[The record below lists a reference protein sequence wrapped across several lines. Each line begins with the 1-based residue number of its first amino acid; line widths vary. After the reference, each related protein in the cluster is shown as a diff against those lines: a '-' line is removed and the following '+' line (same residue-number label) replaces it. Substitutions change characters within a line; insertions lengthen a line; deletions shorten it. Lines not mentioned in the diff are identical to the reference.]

1 MVPSALP
8 LGYVNLVTW
17 WKGCLPGLL
26 HLSRLFTQ
34 RDFFS
39 LNKVLNRFYTSFFF
53 YFLKE
58 SFIWFFFN
66 HKWVLWMSNG
76 FFSSTEIQGHS
87 VLLALC
93 QLRRQRPWMSQTAG
107 GEADHSGS
115 GPSAWLLSV
124 TSSCCML
131 FGAQFVWRQKNNT
144 HGKALLLRGRKEKEL
159 NLY

>member
-1 MVPSALP
+1 
-8 LGYVNLVTW
+8 
-17 WKGCLPGLL
+17 
-26 HLSRLFTQ
+26 
-34 RDFFS
+34 
-39 LNKVLNRFYTSFFF
+39 
-53 YFLKE
+53 
-58 SFIWFFFN
+58 
-66 HKWVLWMSNG
+66 MSNG

-144 HGKALLLRGRKEKEL
+144 HGKALLLVAEKRKNLISIKYLTRVENQDRKAKRWFLHRFTAGRKPRPQRQRKTALEGL
-159 NLY
+159 SCTNCPQCRNLHRHTMLLGR